1 MGHIF
6 PSHNPLTEFG
16 FATEL
21 LCKWLCWSTSLVPSP
36 TVLQDQGSGFFHLH
50 PSLQSHFWE
59 LSPWLLSLAAAG
71 SAQHSVVILPL
82 MLFISC
88 QEEMI

>member
-36 TVLQDQGSGFFHLH
+36 TVLQDQDSGFFHLH
-50 PSLQSHFWE
+50 PT
-59 LSPWLLSLAAAG
+59 LSNPTFGSSAPGFSVWLLLG
-71 SAQHSVVILPL
+71 QHSI
-82 MLFISC
+82 
-88 QEEMI
+88 QW